1 MAVYKVPQDVE
12 ADDKLLGPFSFRQF
26 IYLIIVALAIG
37 MAYLLSRV
45 FIGLIIIPLPVILF
59 FGALA
64 LPLKKDQPM
73 EAYLGALVSFYFLKP
88 RKRLWVPDGL
98 TELVTIT
105 APRQVEPERVKD
117 ISGNEARARLGY
129 LTDIVESRGWAV
141 RGVGVPTH
149 GVTSMSTTAYQEAQS
164 ATDML
169 DDSNREAQK
178 FDQLI
183 EARVQQN
190 RSQLIDS
197 MKNQPSAS
205 QPTNPAAPQPSPL
218 ASAAPIPA
226 TATVASQPQVATQL
240 ATPVAI
246 PSQMHFNPYPDNIK
260 QSIIQPVAPTNAQ
273 PQAPSTQ
280 NTSGKPL
287 SPDIIK
293 LANESEGLTIAAVA
307 QQAHRIESRTEK
319 SLPDS
324 EVEISLR

>member
-190 RSQLIDS
+190 RNQLIDS
-197 MKNQPSAS
+197 MKNQPATPQTANS
-205 QPTNPAAPQPSPL
+205 AAPQPSTP
-218 ASAAPIPA
+218 APTVSISATPTNQTQVI
-226 TATVASQPQVATQL
+226 TQPV
-240 ATPVAI
+240 TPVAV

-260 QSIIQPVAPTNAQ
+260 QSVIQPVAPANTQ
-273 PQAPSTQ
+273 PQGSSAQ

-319 SLPDS
+319 SLPDG

>member
-26 IYLIIVALAIG
+26 IYLIVVALAIG
-37 MAYLLSRV
+37 IAFLLSKI
-45 FIGLIIIPLPVILF
+45 FIGLIIIPLPFILF

-98 TELVTIT
+98 TELVEIT
-105 APRQVEPERVKD
+105 APRQVEPERVKA
-117 ISGNEARARLGY
+117 ISSNEAHARLGY

-149 GVTSMSTTAYQEAQS
+149 GVTSMSTTAYQEAQG
-164 ATDML
+164 ANDMF
-169 DDSNREAQK
+169 DDNNHEAQK
-178 FDQLI
+178 LDQLI
-183 EARVQQN
+183 EARSQQN
-190 RSQLIDS
+190 RSHLIDS
-197 MKNQPSAS
+197 MKS
-205 QPTNPAAPQPSPL
+205 QPAGTPTQSTPTANSQPIAASPI
-218 ASAAPIPA
+218 SQSI
-226 TATVASQPQVATQL
+226 QPQVN
-240 ATPVAI
+240 
-246 PSQMHFNPYPDNIK
+246 SQQTISAPAEMHFNPYPDNIK
-260 QSIIQPVAPTNAQ
+260 QSVIQPVAVENRQ
-273 PQAPSTQ
+273 SQAITTQ
-280 NTSGKPL
+280 NTSGKPP

>member
-26 IYLIIVALAIG
+26 IYLIIVALAVGI
-37 MAYLLSRV
+37 AYLLSTI
-45 FIGLIIIPLPVILF
+45 FIGLIIIPLPFILF

-64 LPLKKDQPM
+64 LPIKKDQPM

-88 RKRLWVPDGL
+88 RKRLWIPDGL

-105 APRQVEPERVKD
+105 APRQAEPDRVKD

-149 GVTSMSTTAYQEAQS
+149 GVTSMSSNAYQEAQS
-164 ATDML
+164 ASDML
-169 DDSNREAQK
+169 DNDSHEAQK
-178 FDQLI
+178 LDQMM
-183 EARVQQN
+183 EARVQQS
-190 RSQLIDS
+190 RSNLMGS
-197 MKNQPSAS
+197 MKQPAS
-205 QPTNPAAPQPSPL
+205 QPSLSTAPAQPAESTTAAPSSVNP
-218 ASAAPIPA
+218 PA
-226 TATVASQPQVATQL
+226 EVASGASEPPPA
-240 ATPVAI
+240 
-246 PSQMHFNPYPDNIK
+246 MHYNPYPDDIK
-260 QSIIQPVAPTNAQ
+260 QSVIQPVAPGVQQQQTSPN
-273 PQAPSTQ
+273 Q
-280 NTSGKPL
+280 NTSGKPP

-293 LANESEGLTIAAVA
+293 LASESEGLTIAAVA

-319 SLPDS
+319 SLPSD